1 VKAQLL
7 VLDDERR
14 MVDIVS
20 MVLRRDGHEVTACT
34 DPEDALAQ
42 LNDAPFDLLI
52 TDLRMPGADGLEVLK
67 RARAAHPE
75 LPVIL
80 MTAHASVETAI
91 EAMKEGAVDYVEK
104 PFNNDE
110 LKALVHRALDQGRL
124 ERENRY
130 LRGELK
136 SRYSLDQIV
145 AESPPMLDVLALV
158 RRSAGA
164 PSTVLITG
172 ESGTGK
178 ELIARAI
185 HYESERV
192 GGAFVAANCKAFS
205 EGVLESE
212 LFGHEKGAF
221 TGAHRARAGLFEE
234 ANGGTLFLDEIGEV
248 SADFQAKLLRVLQEK
263 QVRRVGGSG
272 NRPVD
277 ARLVVATN
285 RDLRAEVAAGRFRE
299 DLFFRLAVIPIH
311 LPPLR
316 ERAEDVMPLAR
327 HFLAKWNEELSR
339 SVVGWSDEVERY
351 LTAHS
356 WPGNVRELENTL
368 ERGIAL
374 ARGEKIEMDDL
385 LLDPQSAGA
394 PSSESGAAASDAQ
407 NLHDFLESAA
417 EERIRGVLAET
428 GGKRVEAA
436 RRLGIDRTTLY
447 RLIRKYGIEHAE

>member
-1 VKAQLL
+1 MKPRLL

-14 MVDIVS
+14 MVDIVC
-20 MVLRRDGHEVTACT
+20 MVLRRDGHDVVAHT
-34 DPEDALAQ
+34 DPEEALAE
-42 LNDAPFDLLI
+42 LAAEPFDLLI

-67 RARAAHPE
+67 RARAAQPE

-80 MTAHASVETAI
+80 MTAHASVATAI

-110 LKALVHRALDQGRL
+110 LKALVHRALDLTRL
-124 ERENRY
+124 ERENRR
-130 LRGELK
+130 LRRELK
-136 SRYSLDQIV
+136 QRYSIDAIV
-145 AESPPMLDVLALV
+145 AESPPMREVLALV
-158 RRSAGA
+158 KRAARV

-178 ELIARAI
+178 ELIARAV

-192 GGAFVAANCKAFS
+192 SGPFVAANCKAFS

-221 TGAHRARAGLFEE
+221 TGAHRAKVGLFEE
-234 ANGGTLFLDEIGEV
+234 AGGGTLFLDEIGEV
-248 SADFQAKLLRVLQEK
+248 SGDFQAKLLRVLQEK
-263 QVRRVGGSG
+263 QVRRVGGTGS
-272 NRPVD
+272 RPID

-316 ERAEDVMPLAR
+316 ERPEDVMPLAR
-327 HFLAKWNEELSR
+327 HFLAKWNEALGRRVE
-339 SVVGWSDEVERY
+339 GWSGDVDRY
-351 LTAHS
+351 LSAHS

-374 ARGEKIEMDDL
+374 ARSETIEMDDL
-385 LLDPQSAGA
+385 LLEPRQAGEDASASGAGSAG
-394 PSSESGAAASDAQ
+394 
-407 NLHDFLESAA
+407 NLHDFLEGAA
-417 EERIRGVLAET
+417 EERIRLVLADT